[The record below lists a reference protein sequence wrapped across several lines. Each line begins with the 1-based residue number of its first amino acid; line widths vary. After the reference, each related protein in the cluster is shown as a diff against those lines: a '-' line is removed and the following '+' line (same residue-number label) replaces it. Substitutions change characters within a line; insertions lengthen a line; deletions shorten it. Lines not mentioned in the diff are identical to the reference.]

1 MSKKKITME
10 EIEKI
15 HNAFQEL
22 KEALLNIEPYG
33 IQWKALALLKEA
45 REETSYALLFSDAEN
60 PWLTEEA
67 RNKMKLEYLEK
78 EAKKLRE
85 TWTETDD
92 VDHERLMRIYKAWL
106 KWKNEPCS
114 SGVRTLSELESRV
127 MHEVHEVMK
136 EVHEEENR

>member
-1 MSKKKITME
+1 MSKKITME
-10 EIEKI
+10 EVEKI
-15 HNAFQEL
+15 YNAFQSL
-22 KEALLNIEPYG
+22 KEALLEIEPYG
-33 IQWKALALLKEA
+33 IQWKALELLKEA

-85 TWTETDD
+85 TWTEAND
-92 VDHERLMRIYKAWL
+92 VDHERLLRIYEKWL

-114 SGVRTLSELESRV
+114 SGVRTLSELESEV
-127 MHEVHEVMK
+127 MKEVHEVMK